1 MNTDTFDVL
10 EEFTCHLYGHK
21 QNDVHEIIKLHVEEK
36 AKANCF
42 ETPLGNIISVEPRTF
57 SLCRTVLIKGS
68 NLLTVTWFEGQQVPQ
83 EIEDVQVLD
92 ESDDEAMEYDSDEEE
107 NGSDIDN

>member
-57 SLCRTVLIKGS
+57 PPCRTVLTQHIKQAWYIAKLYKSASEVYPINELTSIDYGRKLLEGS
-68 NLLTVTWFEGQQVPQ
+68 NLLTVT
-83 EIEDVQVLD
+83 
-92 ESDDEAMEYDSDEEE
+92 
-107 NGSDIDN
+107 